1 MIEKVNKDIENIN
14 NNIEILPKN
23 NKKNLHKYA
32 LYLDEC
38 IDRYKF
44 IMEEILKEVDNRF
57 KSIESKYKDLKY
69 EIKQDDIKYNS
80 IKLSDKRVRSS
91 EKLNLEFL
99 FYNLDNSTGSLDEIN
114 RVISLIIAN
123 FKGAGIPLKEEDF
136 NITENVNLYIHTLLK
151 ERNDIQ
157 DVFNDIFFK
166 SPDILKQ
173 IELNVKYIYYQNEK
187 KIEEYF
193 NNKYVGF
200 DFDTFISNHKNTI
213 MGNEKTKHES
223 LKYLYDIFIN
233 KEYDYNE
240 FMNDN
245 KIDDLK
251 SSFLIE
257 ENNERNYDNLL
268 KLEASLKE
276 YKLFKKF
283 DFIIKDMK
291 ELYAKK
297 EEYKDVFS
305 TKLKDISTK
314 EKEMYGLNKKIA
326 KTGFFRL
333 KGNKLTEAKQRKT
346 ELMNELIADYNELD
360 TLKIKDT
367 IYKYVDVDTNY
378 YDLLKFATYNF
389 NYFASLIKAQ
399 NEDADIETIK
409 DSMLELQKFIYDNYI
424 DIINNVTILEERELD
439 KIICEKYKL
448 NSISITPEKMDI
460 DQIDVLISDI
470 HKLLLYYDINRLG
483 LNLKDIKFLLDVPE
497 IVK

>member
-1 MIEKVNKDIENIN
+1 MIEKVNNDIENIN

-23 NKKNLHKYA
+23 NKKNLEKCAEYI
-32 LYLDEC
+32 DEC
-38 IDRYKF
+38 ISKYKGT
-44 IMEEILKEVDNRF
+44 MEEILKEVDNRV
-57 KSIESKYKDLKY
+57 KNIEAKYKNLTY
-69 EIKQDDIKYNS
+69 ELKQDDIKYNS

-99 FYNLDNSTGSLDEIN
+99 FYNLDNTTGSLDEIN
-114 RVISLIIAN
+114 RVLSLIISN

-151 ERNDIQ
+151 EKNDIQ
-157 DVFNDIFFK
+157 DVFNNIFFK

-193 NNKYVGF
+193 NNKYVDF
-200 DFDTFISNHKNTI
+200 DFDKFITDHKNTI
-213 MGNEKTKHES
+213 MENEKTKHSS
-223 LKYLYDIFIN
+223 LKYLYDIFLN

-240 FMNDN
+240 FLNDN
-245 KIDDLK
+245 RIDELK
-251 SSFLIE
+251 TSLLVE
-257 ENNERNYDNLL
+257 EDNERNYDNLL

-297 EEYKDVFS
+297 EEYKDLF
-305 TKLKDISTK
+305 TNKLKDIATK

-333 KGNKLTEAKQRKT
+333 KGDKLSEAKQRKNQ
-346 ELMNELIADYNELD
+346 LMNELVADYAELD

-367 IYKYVDVDTNY
+367 IYKYVNNDTNY

-389 NYFASLIKAQ
+389 NYFASLIKTQ
-399 NEDADIETIK
+399 NEEADIEYIK

-448 NSISITPEKMDI
+448 NSIAITPEKMDLE
-460 DQIDVLISDI
+460 QIDVLISNI
-470 HKLLLYYDINRLG
+470 HKLLLNYDIERLG

>member
-1 MIEKVNKDIENIN
+1 MIEKTNKDIENIN

-23 NKKNLHKYA
+23 NKKNLQKYA

-44 IMEEILKEVDNRF
+44 IMEEILKEVDDRV
-57 KSIESKYKDLKY
+57 KAIEDKYKNLTY
-69 EIKQDDIKYNS
+69 EIKEDSIKYNS

-114 RVISLIIAN
+114 KVLSLIISN

-151 ERNDIQ
+151 EKNDIQ
-157 DVFNDIFFK
+157 DVFNNIFFK

-193 NNKYVGF
+193 NNKYIDF
-200 DFDTFISNHKNTI
+200 DFHKFITDHKNTI
-213 MGNEKTKHES
+213 MENEKTKHES
-223 LKYLYDIFIN
+223 LRYLYDVFIN

-240 FMNDN
+240 FLNDN
-245 KIDDLK
+245 RIDELK
-251 SSFLIE
+251 SSLLIDE
-257 ENNERNYDNLL
+257 SNERNYDNLL
-268 KLEASLKE
+268 KLKASLHE

-297 EEYKDVFS
+297 EEYKDLFGN
-305 TKLKDISTK
+305 KLKDIGTK
-314 EKEMYGLNKKIA
+314 EKELFGLNKKINR
-326 KTGFFRL
+326 TGFFRL
-333 KGNKLTEAKQRKT
+333 KGDKLSEAKQRKMA
-346 ELMNELIADYNELD
+346 LINELIADYDELD

-367 IYKYVDVDTNY
+367 IYKYVNNDTNY
-378 YDLLKFATYNF
+378 FDLLKLATYNF
-389 NYFASLIKAQ
+389 NYFASLVKTQ
-399 NEDADIETIK
+399 NEDADIEAIK

-460 DQIDVLISDI
+460 DQIDVLISSI
-470 HKLLLYYDINRLG
+470 EKLLLYYDINRLG